1 MNKSRMTT
9 AIALMLLTTPAFAH
23 PGHMEHGLS
32 SGLLHPMTGLDH
44 LMMLLTSGFLAALT
58 GRRLSLPLMT
68 VLAMITGTAA
78 GVWFGGNNLVEPLVL
93 ASVWFAGAMIF
104 ASNRLSVLSWMM
116 PCFALFHGWAHG
128 VEAPAGQVALF
139 TVGAAISSVVLL
151 AVGYVVGTKANQVAW
166 LKKGWAATVFA
177 AASVLLVG

>member
-1 MNKSRMTT
+1 MNKSRMAT
-9 AIALMLLTTPAFAH
+9 AIVLMLLATPAFAH

-58 GRRLSLPLMT
+58 GKRLSLPLMT
-68 VLAMITGTAA
+68 VIAMITGTAA
-78 GVWFGGNNLVEPLVL
+78 GFWLGGNNLVEPLIL
-93 ASVWFAGAMIF
+93 ASVWFAGALIF
-104 ASNRLSVLSWMM
+104 APNRLSVLSWMM

-128 VEAPAGQVALF
+128 VEAPVEQVAMF
-139 TVGAAISSVVLL
+139 TVGTAVSSIALLVVGY
-151 AVGYVVGTKANQVAW
+151 AVGCQAKQFTW
-166 LKKGWAATVFA
+166 LKKGWAAAVFA

>member
-58 GRRLSLPLMT
+58 GRRLSLPLR
-68 VLAMITGTAA
+68 
-78 GVWFGGNNLVEPLVL
+78 NNFV
-93 ASVWFAGAMIF
+93 
-104 ASNRLSVLSWMM
+104 
-116 PCFALFHGWAHG
+116 
-128 VEAPAGQVALF
+128 
-139 TVGAAISSVVLL
+139 
-151 AVGYVVGTKANQVAW
+151 
-166 LKKGWAATVFA
+166 
-177 AASVLLVG
+177 